1 MPLLETQAKE
11 EGMSMLSIQDLQLQG
26 KKVLVRVDFNVPLKD
41 GQVADDSRIRA
52 ALPTL
57 QYVLEQGGLPVICSH
72 LGKPKG
78 EFRQDLS
85 LQPVAKRLSELLQQ
99 DVLLA
104 PDCIGPEVKSKLQ
117 DLQPAQILLLENLR
131 FHPGE
136 TSNDT
141 DFSKNLASLADVYV
155 NDAFGVVHRAHASVH
170 GVPQQFSQACAGLL
184 LQKEVQF
191 LSQALLQPEHPFV
204 LISGGSKVSDKL
216 GILQNLMPQVD
227 RILVGGAMSNTFR
240 KAQGYP
246 VGNSKTED
254 DLLTS
259 ARQIMDQAKEK
270 GVSFYLPVD
279 YVMAQDPKSQ
289 SPSGVFPFQ
298 DVPEQDMILDTGP
311 ATHTLFSEVLK
322 DAKTVVWNGPMGV
335 FENPAFSQGSVGLAQ
350 SVASLQNA
358 LTIVGGGD
366 TDALIH
372 DCQLQERVS
381 FISTG
386 GGSFLEFMEG
396 KELPGLQVLGF
407 QAQKG

>member
-1 MPLLETQAKE
+1 
-11 EGMSMLSIQDLQLQG
+11 MLSIQDVELQG
-26 KKVLVRVDFNVPLKD
+26 KKVLLRVDFNVPLKE
-41 GQVADDSRIRA
+41 GQVVDDSRIRA

-57 QYVLEQGGLPVICSH
+57 QHILEQGGLPVICSH

-78 EFRQDLS
+78 KFVQELS
-85 LQPVAKRLSELLQQ
+85 LQPVAERLSRLLQQ
-99 DVLLA
+99 EVVLA
-104 PDCIGPEVKSKLQ
+104 PDCIGPEVKSRLQ
-117 DLQPAQILLLENLR
+117 ELKSGQVLLLENLR

-136 TSNDT
+136 TSNDQE
-141 DFSKNLASLADVYV
+141 FSKELASLTEGYV

-184 LQKEVQF
+184 LHKEVEY
-191 LSQALLQPEHPFV
+191 LTQALLKPEHPFV
-204 LISGGSKVSDKL
+204 LISGGSKVADKL
-216 GILQNLMPQVD
+216 GILQNLMPKVD
-227 RILVGGAMSNTFR
+227 RIIVGGAMSNTFR

-254 DLLTS
+254 DLLAS
-259 ARQIMDQAKEK
+259 ARQLMDQAKAK

-279 YVMAQDPKSQ
+279 YVLAQGPKSQ

-298 DVPEQDMILDTGP
+298 DLPEQDMILDTGP
-311 ATHTLFSEVLK
+311 ATHALFSEVLK
-322 DAKTVVWNGPMGV
+322 DARTVVWNGPMGV

-350 SVASLQNA
+350 SVASLENA

-372 DCQLQERVS
+372 DCQLQDRIS

-396 KELPGLQVLGF
+396 KDLPGLQVLGF
-407 QAQKG
+407 QAQKR